1 MLGRTF
7 AVLPSWQFLRP
18 KTTISNFVWNFEKI
32 LNFFIAFKKIIKIG
46 PTCFKDHS
54 ALKLKKHRNFATFKF
69 FSLRCEIELVPQNI
83 NKLHWNKWIFF
94 YSEAIKLIVFF
105 FDCSFLHSI
114 LFCENWQ
121 YCKMGWK
128 NLIFQIST
136 IYLIRLEIL
145 YKKIIKTG
153 HKKKL
158 TCEEI

>member
-83 NKLHWNKWIFF
+83 NKLHWNKWSFF
-94 YSEAIKLIVFF
+94 LFWSHKTNRFF
-105 FDCSFLHSI
+105 LR
-114 LFCENWQ
+114 L
-121 YCKMGWK
+121 
-128 NLIFQIST
+128 LIFAL
-136 IYLIRLEIL
+136 YLILWKLAIL
-145 YKKIIKTG
+145 QNGVKKFNFPN
-153 HKKKL
+153 
-158 TCEEI
+158 